1 MKYKKTMLVLS
12 IVLGVSLI
20 ALFGSVVVALVLR
33 EQGYEYVPAFLCA
46 GGFSITLI
54 GSAYALVVLSSK
66 IDRAKLQDKKNRALQ
81 YKRGRKYF
89 LNNFNGDLL
98 NWVTIQLRGFR
109 CDRIA
114 GGQIFTKQ
122 EKNYISVFFVAEY
135 MISGEYKDQ
144 LEHIKKLA
152 ECVLYDLLKIYK
164 RVSFL
169 ECVFLF
175 AKDEWTQQEAEFF
188 ESFIGYGDTQSEN
201 NNLVKDYY
209 FNYCGVD
216 LRTGQLHFFQT
227 QKSDTGYE
235 ADVSFLIKK
244 ELKPQCIKVKGVIS

>member
-109 CDRIA
+109 GDRIA
-114 GGQIFTKQ
+114 GGGANF
-122 EKNYISVFFVAEY
+122 
-135 MISGEYKDQ
+135 YKTG
-144 LEHIKKLA
+144 KKL
-152 ECVLYDLLKIYK
+152 YK
-164 RVSFL
+164 
-169 ECVFLF
+169 C
-175 AKDEWTQQEAEFF
+175 FF
-188 ESFIGYGDTQSEN
+188 
-201 NNLVKDYY
+201 
-209 FNYCGVD
+209 CG
-216 LRTGQLHFFQT
+216 
-227 QKSDTGYE
+227 
-235 ADVSFLIKK
+235 
-244 ELKPQCIKVKGVIS
+244 

>member
-1 MKYKKTMLVLS
+1 M
-12 IVLGVSLI
+12 
-20 ALFGSVVVALVLR
+20 
-33 EQGYEYVPAFLCA
+33 
-46 GGFSITLI
+46 
-54 GSAYALVVLSSK
+54 
-66 IDRAKLQDKKNRALQ
+66 
-81 YKRGRKYF
+81 
-89 LNNFNGDLL
+89 
-98 NWVTIQLRGFR
+98 
-109 CDRIA
+109 
-114 GGQIFTKQ
+114 
-122 EKNYISVFFVAEY
+122 AEY